1 MEAKQQTS
9 PSGSPYPDFLAGLLS
24 FAVPGLGQIW
34 QGWRWRRWGRLIK
47 GVLLLLVLHG
57 MFFYGQALGHWK
69 NVFLPQYQQT
79 LEEKFRLFNFPLP
92 DWLANVWWRPAY
104 AAQFWMGISAWPA
117 VWNYCFP
124 ESRVFAHY
132 QRSPGALPGK
142 ATRWEREQHIKE
154 FHREL
159 NQLQLRPEVGK
170 YWDVGLLYTVLAGVL
185 NLLVIY
191 EAYAGP
197 FDSSARRTAG
207 TSAASDGA
215 N

>member
-1 MEAKQQTS
+1 
-9 PSGSPYPDFLAGLLS
+9 
-24 FAVPGLGQIW
+24 
-34 QGWRWRRWGRLIK
+34 
-47 GVLLLLVLHG
+47 
-57 MFFYGQALGHWK
+57 
-69 NVFLPQYQQT
+69 
-79 LEEKFRLFNFPLP
+79 
-92 DWLANVWWRPAY
+92 
-104 AAQFWMGISAWPA
+104 

-154 FHREL
+154 FHREI

-197 FDSSARRTAG
+197 FDGSARR
-207 TSAASDGA
+207 SAATNTSSDGG